1 MKISTS
7 EAENANEALFEDR
20 FLKFKGK
27 KTATDYISD
36 IKDLLELANQEI
48 KERNLII
55 TRTL

>member
-55 TRTL
+55 T